1 LVGGKMSE
9 GINFSN
15 ELARC
20 VVMVGMPY
28 ANPSDLTL
36 RERMAHLNATQGDGA
51 GREYYT
57 NLCMKAVNQSIGRAI
72 RHKADYA
79 AMLMLDQ
86 RYATRGV
93 VDRLPKWIGGRMQ
106 APATFDAALGQ
117 LSQFFATPR

>member
-1 LVGGKMSE
+1 MSE

-36 RERMAHLNATQGDGA
+36 RERMAHLSATQGDGA

-57 NLCMKAVNQSIGRAI
+57 NLCCKIAI
-72 RHKADYA
+72 RAC
-79 AMLMLDQ
+79 
-86 RYATRGV
+86 
-93 VDRLPKWIGGRMQ
+93 
-106 APATFDAALGQ
+106 
-117 LSQFFATPR
+117 